1 MNRDSRARRIRVIH
15 GVYSIKAVCKFVALV
30 VRSRDPVDTLVI
42 LFELEIPLRY
52 DRVKDVELLGVTGTV
67 RRQVR

>member
-1 MNRDSRARRIRVIH
+1 M
-15 GVYSIKAVCKFVALV
+15 ALV

-42 LFELEIPLRY
+42 LFELEILLRY